1 MHHNRRD
8 MSDSDPVDDPGDGE
22 SAGDHGDSE
31 SAGDASPGEDAPS
44 TNGGDIPDGVHCVA
58 CGEVISADADVCPHC
73 GVGQH
78 KLPQAAGPGRAAG
91 EKYCF
96 DCGAVISAD
105 ADLCPKCGARQG
117 SGGGTEREVAA
128 ILAILLGTIG
138 AHRFYLGDTK
148 LGVLYLCLFWTGL
161 PTILGVIEGVIYLIE
176 DDAEFQRKHVRD

>member
-1 MHHNRRD
+1 MPRHPRD
-8 MSDSDPVDDPGDGE
+8 MSDNGPADDPGDGDPADE
-22 SAGDHGDSE
+22 SADDP
-31 SAGDASPGEDAPS
+31 AGEDA
-44 TNGGDIPDGVHCVA
+44 TTTTAGGDIPGGVHCVA
-58 CGEVISADADVCPHC
+58 CGEGISADADVCPHC

-78 KLPQAAGPGRAAG
+78 KVPQAAGPGRDAG

-105 ADLCPKCGARQG
+105 AELCPECGARQVAG
-117 SGGGTEREVAA
+117 SGKEREVAA

-161 PTILGVIEGVIYLIE
+161 PTVLGVIEGIIYLIE